1 MILFRLISWPYLRKH
16 ALRSLLTILGIVIG
30 VSVFFAMHA
39 ANQSVF
45 GSFQETI
52 RRIAGATELQISAGE
67 PGFDEEVLERVQSL
81 NEVAVAAP
89 VIEAMAGTGEA
100 GQGNLLILGVD
111 MTGDRSLRDYAME
124 SGDAAMIEDPL
135 VFLAQPDS
143 IMVTAEYAERNRL
156 RVNGGI
162 QLETANGPRPFVVRG
177 VLRSGG
183 FTSAFGGN
191 LAIMDIYAAQQVFGR
206 GPRFDR
212 IDVALAKGVS
222 IERGQM
228 LLREVL
234 GPGFQVLP
242 PASRGQSF
250 QSILRIYYFIL
261 NFSSAFALVIGMF
274 IIYSSFSIAVT
285 ERRKEIGILRA
296 LGATREQ
303 IATMFLVE
311 SGIAGLLGSTLG
323 VLVGYVAAG
332 TMARAIGRLLQ
343 GVYGMTQGDVSI
355 APGPFLVALTIAI
368 GVLTSMVAAGV
379 PARSAA
385 RTDPV
390 RALQKGRVHM
400 LSTRESRARAGA
412 AAVAA
417 ATGVALLAVT
427 RSLAFFYAGYLCVIS
442 AAILLTP
449 VLAHRLAHLIRP
461 FLRWL
466 RPVEGALAADSMI
479 GSARRTAPTV
489 GALMLS
495 LALVIGLA
503 GTARS
508 SYRNIMD
515 WATAALNPDFF
526 VTGSP
531 TLTDHN
537 YTFAD
542 TMTPELEAVDG
553 VEQVIRMRTP
563 RIEFEGEIVLLVVAE
578 LNKLAMRSPPK
589 SIAGDPATMYGLA
602 AAGQGFIGSENFAS
616 LRSLHVGDWINLP
629 TPTGVLRLPMV
640 GIVREYS
647 DQQGEII
654 VDRSLY
660 RQRWNDD
667 AIDHFRVYVK
677 EGVDPAAVRAAIL
690 RTFSSDRRLFVLSNA
705 EVREYI
711 AGLTNQWFG
720 ITWVQISVAILVA
733 ILGIFNSLTVTIAD
747 RRRELGILRAVGG
760 RRSQVRGTIWLEAA
774 GLAAIGLILGLGLG
788 AIHLYYVLEMTY
800 RDFPGLRFD
809 YMYPFGVAALL
820 LPIIA
825 AAAVLSAIGPAE
837 AAVRGS
843 LVEALEYE

>member
-67 PGFDEEVLERVQSL
+67 AGFDEDVLDRVQSL
-81 NEVAVAAP
+81 SEVAVAVP
-89 VIEAMAGTGEA
+89 VIEAVASTGEA

-143 IMVTAEYAERNRL
+143 IMVTAEYAERNQLRL
-156 RVNGGI
+156 NGGI
-162 QLETANGPRPFVVRG
+162 QLDTANGPRSFVVRG

-191 LAIMDIYAAQQVFGR
+191 LAVMDIYAAQQVFGR
-206 GPRFDR
+206 GRRFDR
-212 IDVALAKGVS
+212 IDVVLAKGVS
-222 IERGQM
+222 LENGRSV
-228 LLREVL
+228 LRATL
-234 GPGFQVLP
+234 GAGFQVQP

-274 IIYSSFSIAVT
+274 IIYSSFSIAVIQ
-285 ERRKEIGILRA
+285 RRKEIGILRA
-296 LGATREQ
+296 LGATRRQ
-303 IATMFLVE
+303 IAAMFLVE
-311 SGIAGLLGSTLG
+311 SATAGLLGSCLG

-332 TMARAIGRLLQ
+332 AMAGAIGRLLQ
-343 GVYGMTQGDVSI
+343 GVYGLTQGDVSI
-355 APGPFLVALTIAI
+355 APGAFLVALTIAI
-368 GVLTSMVAAGV
+368 GVATSMVAAGV

-385 RTDPV
+385 RLDPV
-390 RALQKGRVHM
+390 LALQKGRIHM
-400 LSTRESRARAGA
+400 LSTRQTRGRVIAS
-412 AAVAA
+412 AVAS
-417 ATGVALLAVT
+417 ATGLIVLAIT
-427 RSLAFFYAGYLCVIS
+427 RSLAWFYGGYLCILI
-442 AAILLTP
+442 AAVLLTP
-449 VLAHRLAHLIRP
+449 VLAQRLARLIRP
-461 FLRWL
+461 LLRWL
-466 RPVEGALAADSMI
+466 RPVEGALAADSLI

-495 LALVIGLA
+495 VALVIGLA

-537 YTFAD
+537 YKFPDA
-542 TMTPELEAVDG
+542 MTPKLEAIDG
-553 VEQVIRMRTP
+553 INEVIRIRTP
-563 RIEFEGEIVLLVVAE
+563 RIEFQGEVVLLVVSE
-578 LNKLAMRSPPK
+578 LEKIATRSAPK
-589 SIAGDPATMYGLA
+589 AIAGDPATMYRLA

-616 LRSLHVGDWINLP
+616 LRGLRVGDWIDLP
-629 TPTGVLRLPMV
+629 SPTGVVRLPMV

-647 DQQGEII
+647 DQQGAII
-654 VDRSLY
+654 LDRSLY

-667 AIDHFRVYVK
+667 SIDLFRVYVK
-677 EGVDPAAVRAAIL
+677 PGIDPNAVRAAIL
-690 RTFSSDRRLFVLSNA
+690 RTFSGDRRLFVLSNA
-705 EVREYI
+705 EVRQYV
-711 AGLTNQWFG
+711 AGLTNQWFR
-720 ITWVQISVAILVA
+720 ITWVQISVAIVVA

-760 RRSQVRGTIWLEAA
+760 LRGQVRGTIWMEAA
-774 GLAAIGLILGLGLG
+774 GIAAIGLVLGLGLG

-809 YMYPFGVAALL
+809 YMYPYGVAALL
-820 LPIIA
+820 LPIIG